1 MNNFWTVLGYTYM
14 SKLKS
19 KQFIISTI
27 ITLVLILALTN
38 ISKIIDYF
46 ESEEKVTVAVKDET
60 EEFFALFK
68 EQMSNINEDINIV
81 QTTEQEEE
89 LSDKVT
95 EGELEGYLIIQQ
107 DDQALIKGLYK
118 SESIA
123 DSSIANELQT
133 ALHQVKT
140 FVAANKL
147 DLTNEQLL
155 MLNSPVQFDREALQA
170 NAKSEEELSQTRGMV
185 YVMLFVIYFLV
196 ILYANMIAMEVAT
209 EKSSR
214 VMEILISSV
223 SPITQM
229 FAKIFAIAL
238 VSLTQLIVWIGV
250 GYFSIK
256 QNLETMSGGF
266 FTFFGFQDTQL
277 STIIYGVVFC
287 LLGYLLYATMAAFL
301 GSLVTRIE
309 DVQQMITPMIMFVV
323 AGFMLAVFG
332 LDNPE
337 ASFVTVTSYIPFFT
351 PMLMFLRVGM
361 LDLPLW
367 EGFLG
372 IGILII
378 TIVLLA
384 IFGAKVYKGGVLMYG
399 QSGALKDI
407 KKALQLTK
415 NK

>member
-68 EQMSNINEDINIV
+68 EQMSNINEDIHIV
-81 QTTEQEEE
+81 QTTEPEEK
-89 LSDKVT
+89 LSEKVT

-155 MLNSPVQFDREALQA
+155 LLNSPVQFDREALQA

>member
-68 EQMSNINEDINIV
+68 DQMSNINEDIHIV

-155 MLNSPVQFDREALQA
+155 LLNSPVQFDREALQA

>member
-1 MNNFWTVLGYTYM
+1 MNNFWTVLGYTYI

-68 EQMSNINEDINIV
+68 EQMSNINEDIHIV
-81 QTTEQEEE
+81 QTTEPEEK
-89 LSDKVT
+89 LSEKVT

-155 MLNSPVQFDREALQA
+155 LLNSPVQFDREALQA

>member
-1 MNNFWTVLGYTYM
+1 MNNFWTVLSHTYT

-19 KQFIISTI
+19 KQFIITTI

-38 ISKIIDYF
+38 ISKIIDQF
-46 ESEEKVTVAVKDET
+46 DSGEKEKIAVVDET
-60 EEFFALFK
+60 NGLFAPFK
-68 EQMSNINEDINIV
+68 EQMAIIDKEVEIV
-81 QTTEQEEE
+81 QTTETEEE
-89 LSDKVT
+89 LTLKVN
-95 EGELEGYLIIQQ
+95 EGELEGYLILQQ
-107 DDQALIKGLYK
+107 DENSLPKALYK

-123 DSSIANELQT
+123 DSSIATGLQN
-133 ALHQVKT
+133 ALQQVKL
-140 FVAANKL
+140 FVAANEL
-147 DLTNEQLL
+147 ELTSEELL
-155 MLNSPVQFDREALQA
+155 MLNSPAEFEREALQA
-170 NAKSEEELSQTRGMV
+170 NAKSEEELSQARGIV

-238 VSLTQLIVWIGV
+238 LSLTQLLVWIGV
-250 GYFSIK
+250 GYYSIK
-256 QNLETMSGGF
+256 QNLESMNGGF
-266 FTFFGFQDTQL
+266 FTFFGFQDTPL
-277 STIIYGVVFC
+277 STMVYGVVFC

-309 DVQQMITPMIMFVV
+309 DVQQMITPMMMLVI

-332 LDNPE
+332 LENPE
-337 ASFVTVTSYIPFFT
+337 AAFVTVTSYIPFFT

-367 EGFLG
+367 ETFLG
-372 IGILII
+372 IGILIVSI
-378 TIVLLA
+378 ALLA
-384 IFGAKVYKGGVLMYG
+384 MFGAKVYKGGVLMYG
-399 QSGALKDI
+399 QTSALKDI
-407 KKALQLTK
+407 RKALQLTK

>member
-68 EQMSNINEDINIV
+68 EQMSNINEDIHIV

-155 MLNSPVQFDREALQA
+155 LLNSPVQFDREALQA

-229 FAKIFAIAL
+229 FAKILAIAL